1 MDIGERIRQI
11 RKEKDMSII
20 DLANL
25 TDLSK
30 STISEIEN
38 GKKKPAFETLKKLSF
53 ALNIPISK
61 LLDENT
67 DDETIL
73 GISKSEKLV
82 KSLQRAKIQPKEVL
96 DELADFIEIIL
107 DKEEKKNK

>member
-11 RKEKDMSII
+11 RKEKNMSII

-38 GKKKPAFETLKKLSF
+38 GKKKPAFDTLKKLAS
-53 ALNIPISK
+53 ALNVPMAK
-61 LLDENT
+61 LLDENEE
-67 DDETIL
+67 DETIL

-82 KSLQRAKIQPKEVL
+82 KSLQRAKNQPKEVL
-96 DELADFIEIIL
+96 DDLADFIEIIL
-107 DKEEKKNK
+107 EKEERKNK